1 MDKPADKPA
10 DKTADKTKEHLKLRI
25 KLRIKALSMLK
36 PCPQPSDYDCLHTG
50 KEVRQGEKY
59 PLTKE
64 LFLVTTRDV
73 EAVDFSAASTASAS
87 IL

>member
-36 PCPQPSDYDCLHTG
+36 PCPQPSDYDCLKNDH
-50 KEVRQGEKY
+50 KIMI
-59 PLTKE
+59 
-64 LFLVTTRDV
+64 LVI
-73 EAVDFSAASTASAS
+73 FSFTDGVHLVVSVLPDHKAIS
-87 IL
+87 